1 MPWEIPSA
9 IYSGTMLI
17 FWEIPIAAT
26 ASEPNTEVKLFSTV
40 MLVTFSRFWME
51 EGMPTPQMPA
61 TRQAL
66 PWPSPDGGRHR
77 YSGA

>member
-1 MPWEIPSA
+1 
-9 IYSGTMLI
+9 MLI

-61 TRQAL
+61 TTAGFALAIAGRRQT
-66 PWPSPDGGRHR
+66 
-77 YSGA
+77 